1 MLEMA
6 PQRSVRHRKRRR
18 LRGLAILLFLILLFG
33 GGGAAV
39 FGYYSWATGASG
51 PQKRVSL
58 TIPMGTSGVEVGKLL
73 EQKKVIR
80 SALAFR
86 VLLRFRGVS
95 SEFKAGRYTN
105 LTTNMS
111 ITDVLKK
118 LEDGPKVES
127 VSVTFPEGYTVEQ
140 TAVRAARDLDIS
152 RKRFMELATSG
163 KFSAP
168 PYLPKGT
175 ETVEGFLY
183 PNTYDFVKDVGPKG
197 VIDRLLASFKEQ
209 VAGLPWERAEQF
221 KVTPYEVVTIGSLIE
236 QEARF
241 APDRRKIA
249 RVIYNRLKRGM
260 PLQIDATIQYA
271 LGDFSPILL
280 KDREIDSPYNTYQHT
295 GLPPTP
301 IGNPGRSSLAAALTP
316 AQGNWLYYV
325 LIDCETGRHYF
336 TNTLSDFNRK
346 VNSAPDC

>member
-1 MLEMA
+1 M
-6 PQRSVRHRKRRR
+6 RHRRRRR
-18 LRGLAILLFLILLFG
+18 LRGLAILLFLIVLFG

-39 FGYYSWATGASG
+39 FGYYTWATGASG

-58 TIPMGTSGVEVGKLL
+58 TIPKGTTGAEVGELL
-73 EQKKVIR
+73 EEKGVIR

-86 VLLRFRGVS
+86 LLLRFRGVS
-95 SEFKAGRYTN
+95 SDFKAGRYTN
-105 LTTNMS
+105 LTTNMVIS
-111 ITDVLKK
+111 DVLVR
-118 LEDGPKVES
+118 LADGPKVKS
-127 VSVTFPEGYTVEQ
+127 ISVTFPEGYTLEQ
-140 TAVRAARDLDIS
+140 TAARAARDLDVS
-152 RKRFMELATSG
+152 RKKFLELATSG
-163 KFSAP
+163 RFSAP
-168 PYLPKGT
+168 PYLPEGRK
-175 ETVEGFLY
+175 TVEGFLY

-197 VIDRLLASFKEQ
+197 VIDRLLTSFKEQ

-249 RVIYNRLKRGM
+249 RVIYNRLERGM

-280 KDREIDSPYNTYQHT
+280 KDREIDSPYNTYLHQ

-301 IGNPGRSSLAAALTP
+301 IGNPGRSSLSAALSP
-316 AQGNWLYYV
+316 ASGNWLYYV
-325 LIDCETGRHYF
+325 LIDCDTGRHYF
-336 TNTLSDFNRK
+336 TDSLSDFNRK
-346 VNSAPDC
+346 VSSAPDC

>member
-1 MLEMA
+1 M
-6 PQRSVRHRKRRR
+6 RHRKRRR
-18 LRGLAILLFLILLFG
+18 LRGLAILLFLIVLFG

-39 FGYYSWATGASG
+39 FGYYTWATGASG

-58 TIPMGTSGVEVGKLL
+58 TIPKGTTGAEVGELL
-73 EQKKVIR
+73 EDKGVIR

-95 SEFKAGRYTN
+95 SDFKAGRYTN
-105 LTTNMS
+105 LTTNMAIS
-111 ITDVLKK
+111 DVIKR
-118 LEDGPKVES
+118 LEDGPKVKS
-127 VSVTFPEGYTVEQ
+127 VLVTFPEGFTVEQ
-140 TAVRAARDLDIS
+140 TAARAARDLDIS
-152 RKRFMELATSG
+152 RKRFLQLATSG

-168 PYLPKGT
+168 PYLPEGKK
-175 ETVEGFLY
+175 TVEGFLY

-197 VIDRLLASFKEQ
+197 VIDRLLTSFKEQ
-209 VAGLPWERAEQF
+209 AAGLPWERAEQF
-221 KVTPYEVVTIGSLIE
+221 KVSPYEIVTIGSLIE

-249 RVIYNRLKRGM
+249 RVIYNRLERGM

-280 KDREIDSPYNTYQHT
+280 KDREIDSPYNTYLHQ

-301 IGNPGRSSLAAALTP
+301 IGNPGRSSLSAALSP
-316 AQGNWLYYV
+316 ASGNWLYYV
-325 LIDCETGRHYF
+325 LIECDTGRHYF
-336 TNTLSDFNRK
+336 TDSLSDFNRK
-346 VNSAPDC
+346 VSSAPDC